1 MAKFH
6 QSCSTIPQLTLNYD
20 HSMALAVTNQHLTAK
35 NLDCTKTSLHVCMTW
50 TRLVLHNTDPVHVN
64 GQDRLILVIFSQILY
79 KAP

>member
-20 HSMALAVTNQHLTAK
+20 HSMALAVTIQPLTVK
-35 NLDCTKTSLHVCMTW
+35 KLDCIKSNLHVCI
-50 TRLVLHNTDPVHVN
+50 TRTRSVLHNTNLVHVN
-64 GQDRLILVIFSQILY
+64 GHNSIILVIFSQALC